1 MKVVIGFPTMASII
15 EFEPFLGNNIEVYR
29 EAFDNWYYEEV
40 PSIYM
45 GGTICK
51 QRSDLNYTTLDVN
64 VIIDW
69 IKEVAPESNPVVLVE
84 MMEPDDVDPALP
96 GMYF

>member
-1 MKVVIGFPTMASII
+1 MKVVIDFVTSASII
-15 EFEPFLGNNIEVYR
+15 EFVPFLGNNIEEYKK
-29 EAFDNWYYEEV
+29 AFEDWYYEV
-40 PSIYM
+40 IPI
-45 GGTICK
+45 GFTK
-51 QRSDLNYTTLDVN
+51 NRRQRSDLKYDVFDVN

-69 IKEVAPESNPVVLVE
+69 IKQVAPESNPVVLAE